1 MNSGSTTLE
10 AELVEVGAMVGALEA
25 EVGAMVTVLP
35 VVEAPEFEDPGH
47 NTPSELATS
56 PAATAVEV

>member
-1 MNSGSTTLE
+1 VNSGSTTLE
-10 AELVEVGAMVGALEA
+10 AELLA

-35 VVEAPEFEDPGH
+35 VVEDPEFAVPGH
-47 NTPSELATS
+47 NTPAELAVV